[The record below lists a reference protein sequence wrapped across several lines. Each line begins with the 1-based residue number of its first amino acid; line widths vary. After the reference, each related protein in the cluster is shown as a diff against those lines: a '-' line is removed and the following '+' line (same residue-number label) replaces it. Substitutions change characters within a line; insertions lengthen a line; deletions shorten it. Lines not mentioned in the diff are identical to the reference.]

1 MWWQRWRTVGEETI
15 YGELPEPT
23 LPLYCF
29 RSSYWLCLLVP
40 IPRLS
45 AQERRP
51 APTVVAAEG
60 PPDAPE
66 PQPMAFSAQSSGEQS
81 AEGESNGVS
90 VVVEE
95 PLSNAGQPHSVP
107 DPLAADISGTVT
119 DVYGDIVPGATVIFE
134 GNDAGDRR
142 TAVAG
147 DNAAFKFDNLTP
159 GTPYHI
165 TIEAKN
171 FESWKSPTI
180 VLVPGQYLFLKD
192 IKLKL
197 PDAVTSVIVY
207 ASEEHIATEQVR
219 MEERQRVLGVIPNF
233 YVTYDPHPVAL
244 TTKLKFRLAYKASTD
259 PMTFVGLAFMAGIY
273 QAADIPDYGQGAK
286 GFGQRMGAGYA
297 DSTTDIFI
305 GGAILPW
312 LLHQDPRYFYQGTG
326 TKKSRALHAVAN
338 PFVCRGD
345 NGKRQ
350 PNYSSIGGDLASG
363 AISNLYYPESNRGAS
378 RVIQGFLITTGVRA
392 VNALVQE
399 FVLRR
404 LTPSARARQ

>member
-1 MWWQRWRTVGEETI
+1 MPDSEEEATGRTAGANACARGCDRQCSRGGDSHCAVRRGGLVMLLNLLAMQANHRGGAACGGRGGGLWARRQSTVNC
-15 YGELPEPT
+15 LN
-23 LPLYCF
+23 PLSRF
-29 RSSYWLCLLVP
+29 TASAVLIGSVLLVP

-51 APTVVAAEG
+51 VPTVVAAEG

-259 PMTFVGLAFMAGIY
+259 PMTFVGLAFMA
-273 QAADIPDYGQGAK
+273 D
-286 GFGQRMGAGYA
+286 R
-297 DSTTDIFI
+297 
-305 GGAILPW
+305 
-312 LLHQDPRYFYQGTG
+312 
-326 TKKSRALHAVAN
+326 KSV
-338 PFVCRGD
+338 V
-345 NGKRQ
+345 
-350 PNYSSIGGDLASG
+350 
-363 AISNLYYPESNRGAS
+363 
-378 RVIQGFLITTGVRA
+378 
-392 VNALVQE
+392 
-399 FVLRR
+399 
-404 LTPSARARQ
+404 